1 MTAQLIVIYWRDIPT
16 QVNAQ
21 MGRVRHRVPLPHRF
35 MRAVGQAAMVAEIH
49 TSHEYTLQWRRE
61 TRACGTDLEAEA
73 TTEAARI
80 NTVFTRAHLAAVVS
94 TGGFEPANTPQTPTR
109 LGQRATA
116 PATRLGQK
124 ATLVWEDPQIANVP
138 KREPSSDPFL

>member
-1 MTAQLIVIYWRDIPT
+1 MTAQLITIYWRDIPT

-21 MGRVRHRVPLPHRF
+21 MGRVRHRAALPHRF

-49 TSHEYTLQWRRE
+49 TSHEYTLEWRRE
-61 TRACGTDLEAEA
+61 TRACGVDLEAEA

-94 TGGFEPANTPQTPTR
+94 TGGFEPANTRATSVPTTR
-109 LGQRATA
+109 LGQM
-116 PATRLGQK
+116 GD
-124 ATLVWEDPQIANVP
+124 LVGEDPHMANVP
-138 KREPSSDPFL
+138 KRESSSDPVL